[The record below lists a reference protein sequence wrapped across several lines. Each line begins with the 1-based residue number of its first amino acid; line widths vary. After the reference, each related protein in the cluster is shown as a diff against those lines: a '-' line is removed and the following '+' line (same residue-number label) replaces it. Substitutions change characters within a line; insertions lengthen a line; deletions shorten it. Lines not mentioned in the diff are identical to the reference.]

1 MPGRLVAVMAA
12 GRRLPQNTRTF
23 IDFLVEEMSLAGLH
37 GATALP
43 LANEFAPTRYGCL
56 LWYGCGARFAFP
68 VGAISIA
75 EQAERLP
82 GGMTVGNG
90 VAHSE

>member
-1 MPGRLVAVMAA
+1 MAA

-43 LANEFAPTRYGCL
+43 KANEFAPTGDGRLPWAGC
-56 LWYGCGARFAFP
+56 RVRIAFP

-75 EQAERLP
+75 EQVEGLP
-82 GGMTVGNG
+82 IGIAGGNC
-90 VAHSE
+90 VAQSE